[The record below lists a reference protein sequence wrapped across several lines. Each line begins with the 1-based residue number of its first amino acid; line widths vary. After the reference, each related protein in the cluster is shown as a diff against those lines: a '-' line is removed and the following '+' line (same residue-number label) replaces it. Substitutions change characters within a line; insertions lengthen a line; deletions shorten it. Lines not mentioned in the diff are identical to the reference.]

1 MLYVYGIWICY
12 MYMVYVYGLW
22 SMVMVMVGAA
32 AAAAAAATTTAEN
45 GEQNFWTKN
54 VFFENNMFFNEKMTF
69 FLTKKLDFCYK
80 KYFFHMLEHH
90 SEIRLEKLVLKIFSM
105 LRIDSTMLKL

>member
-1 MLYVYGIWICY
+1 M
-12 MYMVYVYGLW
+12 
-22 SMVMVMVGAA
+22 
-32 AAAAAAATTTAEN
+32 
-45 GEQNFWTKN
+45 KN
-54 VFFENNMFFNEKMTF
+54 DIFLQKMTIF
-69 FLTKKLDFCYK
+69 EKKLVFSYK